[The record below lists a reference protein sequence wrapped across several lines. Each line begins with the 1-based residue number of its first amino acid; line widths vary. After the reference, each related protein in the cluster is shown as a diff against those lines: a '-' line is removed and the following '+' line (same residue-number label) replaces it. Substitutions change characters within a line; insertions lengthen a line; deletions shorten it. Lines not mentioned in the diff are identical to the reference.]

1 MTALNSDNLN
11 LKYED
16 GIAYMTVSG
25 QVSKEEMAEGLGWFS
40 EVLDSNDNFNMC
52 VDMAQGDFDGLGEV
66 RQGFTRVADVLR
78 AVPSVDKCAVL
89 TDSMFLRNSAKVE
102 GAVIPGLE
110 IEAYKIEE
118 IAPAV
123 SWLKDEDTPEAL
135 QESRPGVAD
144 IVTDSATESVTE
156 VEAAPLKTQPLVNE
170 LVETP
175 SDNPWDNLKL
185 AKVDY

>member
-1 MTALNSDNLN
+1 MTALHSDNLN

-16 GIAYMTVSG
+16 GIAYMSVSGTVS
-25 QVSKEEMAEGLGWFS
+25 QEEMAESLGWFS
-40 EVLDSNDNFNMC
+40 DVAESNDNFNMC
-52 VDMAQGDFDGLGEV
+52 VDMAKSDFDGLGEV
-66 RQGFTRVADVLR
+66 RKGFTRVADVLR

-110 IEAYKIEE
+110 IEAYKIED

-123 SWLKDEDTPEAL
+123 SWLKDEDT
-135 QESRPGVAD
+135 AD
-144 IVTDSATESVTE
+144 IAVQETRPSVTDAITE
-156 VEAAPLKTQPLVNE
+156 VEAAPVTTPPLVNE
-170 LVETP
+170 LVETK

>member
-1 MTALNSDNLN
+1 MTALHSDNLA

-16 GIAYMTVSG
+16 GIAYMRVSG
-25 QVSKEEMAEGLGWFS
+25 TVTQEEMAEGLGWFS
-40 EVLDSNDNFNMC
+40 EVAEANDNFNMC
-52 VDMAQGDFDGLGEV
+52 VDMAQSDFDGLGDV
-66 RQGFTRVADVLR
+66 RKGFTRVADVLR

-110 IEAYKIEE
+110 IEAYKIED

-123 SWLKDEDTPEAL
+123 SWLKDEKSTEVAVQETRPSVTEA
-135 QESRPGVAD
+135 
-144 IVTDSATESVTE
+144 VTE
-156 VEAAPLKTQPLVNE
+156 VEAAPIITQPLVNE
-170 LVETP
+170 LEETK